1 MQKYRK
7 KTKLLAISTENIT
20 FALNIADDQMQR
32 VNWIDW
38 AKTMA
43 VCSVV
48 FCHLPQSQEWFYYRY
63 LQAVTISIF
72 FFISGFLKKDHG
84 NHQANWK
91 KYWHGLILPYMLYN
105 AIVYPYWLLR
115 YYLQYHGMPDAT
127 EALKPIIGTLL
138 FEHQGPFAE
147 PLNGSLWYLP
157 AILFMHIIIDL
168 CQKTR
173 YLHQIM
179 IGLCIISYF
188 LYVANKQWEFM
199 HSLTPMGIF
208 RRLPYYYLG
217 YVIGQKQLYRS
228 IHQKREVIGLGIGL
242 ITSILLFD
250 WHLHEDNLWLHTIF
264 FYPLNLGALW
274 GVLSLCRLL
283 DSYKLTPIINLSVG
297 TLVIIGLHSIVI
309 GGINFGVEHYLGQ
322 VGAVCYH
329 WYEAFPTTLIIITL
343 LYPVI
348 IFGKKQAP
356 ILLGKDKNYGNGTG
370 QKQ

>member
-63 LQAVTISIF
+63 LQAVTITIF

-168 CQKTR
+168 CHLIFPVCGQQTVGV
-173 YLHQIM
+173 HAQ
-179 IGLCIISYF
+179 SYTNGH
-188 LYVANKQWEFM
+188 L
-199 HSLTPMGIF
+199 SPPTL
-208 RRLPYYYLG
+208 
-217 YVIGQKQLYRS
+217 
-228 IHQKREVIGLGIGL
+228 
-242 ITSILLFD
+242 LLFR
-250 WHLHEDNLWLHTIF
+250 
-264 FYPLNLGALW
+264 
-274 GVLSLCRLL
+274 LCDR
-283 DSYKLTPIINLSVG
+283 T
-297 TLVIIGLHSIVI
+297 
-309 GGINFGVEHYLGQ
+309 E
-322 VGAVCYH
+322 
-329 WYEAFPTTLIIITL
+329 TTLSKHPSEKRSNRSWHRPHYKYSL
-343 LYPVI
+343 V
-348 IFGKKQAP
+348 
-356 ILLGKDKNYGNGTG
+356 
-370 QKQ
+370 